1 MTEIREEMLL
11 LRKALKMTQQQLSN
25 HLGVTLNTVARWETV
40 RTPRHNDLKR
50 LEELAFDR
58 GLLTLAECF
67 GRARV
72 SALRWS
78 KMHGQD

>member
-1 MTEIREEMLL
+1 MTDIREEMLL

-40 RTPRHNDLKR
+40 RTPRANDLKR
-50 LEELAFDR
+50 LEKLASDR

-67 GRARV
+67 GMAGI